1 MKKTLIHSLTFP
13 PDTISTGM
21 IVSEIAEGINTE
33 LHNIEV
39 LASSPQYNLKSVEL
53 FDNSDKNLSI
63 GSYKNIKVNYIKSKP
78 RKFLIHQDFFNG

>member
-21 IVSEIAEGINTE
+21 IVSKIAKEINNTQS
-33 LHNIEV
+33 NVEV

-53 FDNSDKNLSI
+53 FDNSDE
-63 GSYKNIKVNYIKSKP
+63 
-78 RKFLIHQDFFNG
+78 KFLVQVIKIYQLII